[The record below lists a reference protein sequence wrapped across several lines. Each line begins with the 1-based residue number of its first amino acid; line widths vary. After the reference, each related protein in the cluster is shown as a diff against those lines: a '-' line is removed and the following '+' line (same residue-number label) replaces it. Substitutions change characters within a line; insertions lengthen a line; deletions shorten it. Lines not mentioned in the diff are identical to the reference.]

1 MPIRDLTDGDD
12 LRLNEVFADADTPA
26 AHMARSLFRPS
37 SDSPLLRSVIAEVVP
52 EVPVGAAAIAESP
65 LHPYR
70 AWVHVEVAAEE
81 QGHGQGRE
89 LFEAVCAET
98 VGTALEG
105 LDLRTRVQAGSAGE
119 GFAQALGFA
128 PLTTTRVIKVAAGAL
143 PPSGGGRAE
152 DLEIVA
158 TGSVKL
164 TKAFLTWYTA
174 VNKDDAVGPLTIGQV
189 NNAFL
194 SEAAGAH
201 GAALLDGDAGAA
213 ADAGLSAFA
222 VSYARESEHADVQG
236 GPAQDASGQAG
247 SAQAGSAQG
256 GSAQAGEATATHG
269 ADEEPPTELILGSMF
284 ETRDEAVDTSS
295 EGFGAAVADV
305 ELLLARLSVDAD
317 IVLEVTSGMPVVS
330 ALADRLLEAGQAS
343 ELYRYETLTG
353 PPADTH

>member
-1 MPIRDLTDGDD
+1 MPIRELTDGDD

-70 AWVHVEVAAEE
+70 AWVHVEVAGEE
-81 QGHGQGRE
+81 QGHGRGRE

-98 VGTALEG
+98 VGTAVEG
-105 LDLRTRVQAGSAGE
+105 LDLRARVQADSPGE
-119 GFAQALGFA
+119 EFAQALGFV

-164 TKAFLTWYTA
+164 TKAFLAWYTA
-174 VNKDDAVGPLTIGQV
+174 VNRDDAAGPLTIGQV

-201 GAALLDGDAGAA
+201 GAALLDGEAGASEGT
-213 ADAGLSAFA
+213 GLSAFA
-222 VSYARESEHADVQG
+222 VSYAREADHADVQG
-236 GPAQDASGQAG
+236 GPNQDAEASAG
-247 SAQAGSAQG
+247 
-256 GSAQAGEATATHG
+256 HD
-269 ADEEPPTELILGSMF
+269 ADEEPPTELIIGSMY
-284 ETRDEAVDTSS
+284 ETRDEAVDTTS
-295 EGFGAAVADV
+295 ELFTAAVADA

-317 IVLEVTSGMPVVS
+317 VVLEVTSGMPVVS

-353 PPADTH
+353 PPADSH